1 MAIWRYSAVRA
12 TAPPDISVPPGCAP
26 YGAMSQPLIRGEVAG
41 STAAE
46 VRASLRRI
54 GLHVIEL
61 RSAGPSIAF
70 SVGAHRLRPLV
81 ASCRELWI
89 SNLRR
94 RRGAAVGEW
103 CDALATLLGAG
114 VPLLEALDTLSGSSG
129 CPRSM
134 RLMLVGLCDQLRGG
148 SSLAGA
154 MARERGWFDE
164 TAIAIVRAG
173 QHGGELEPVL
183 RRLSERHERAD
194 RLHHR
199 LLTALSYPAIVAL
212 VGVGVVVFLSTRTL
226 PGLAKILT
234 DGGVE
239 VPTLTRGVMSVGLTV
254 ARGWPVMIAVAA
266 LLLALALVRR
276 AWGRPGAVK
285 DPARSRRGWSPRLVR
300 QIAVAELARRLAELT
315 ASGIPLV
322 EALRVAGPTTRLTA
336 LKETVARTADRLERG
351 EDVGGAFDDPRWFD
365 PEFRRLLTI
374 GQDAG
379 DLDQLLLRIAERMTR
394 RAGRLIDRAAALLEP
409 AVILLLAALV
419 GAVVMAAILP
429 LVRLQEILR

>member
-154 MARERGWFDE
+154 MARERG
-164 TAIAIVRAG
+164 
-173 QHGGELEPVL
+173 
-183 RRLSERHERAD
+183 
-194 RLHHR
+194 
-199 LLTALSYPAIVAL
+199 
-212 VGVGVVVFLSTRTL
+212 
-226 PGLAKILT
+226 
-234 DGGVE
+234 
-239 VPTLTRGVMSVGLTV
+239 
-254 ARGWPVMIAVAA
+254 
-266 LLLALALVRR
+266 
-276 AWGRPGAVK
+276 
-285 DPARSRRGWSPRLVR
+285 
-300 QIAVAELARRLAELT
+300 
-315 ASGIPLV
+315 
-322 EALRVAGPTTRLTA
+322 
-336 LKETVARTADRLERG
+336 
-351 EDVGGAFDDPRWFD
+351 
-365 PEFRRLLTI
+365 
-374 GQDAG
+374 
-379 DLDQLLLRIAERMTR
+379 
-394 RAGRLIDRAAALLEP
+394 
-409 AVILLLAALV
+409 
-419 GAVVMAAILP
+419 
-429 LVRLQEILR
+429 